1 MEEWIVKCCFS
12 DAVGEGMATA
22 ATFAV
27 IPGGGAPAFRAGEET
42 AETVVVGIFLAG
54 EAEEEEV
61 VVVTSSTMA
70 RGKGCST
77 YDPESKT
84 LWL

>member
-1 MEEWIVKCCFS
+1 LEEWIVKCCFS

-54 EAEEEEV
+54 EGG
-61 VVVTSSTMA
+61 TMGKD
-70 RGKGCST
+70 GKGGSSGRFGRSGRSGNSGKST
-77 YDPESKT
+77 G
-84 LWL
+84 